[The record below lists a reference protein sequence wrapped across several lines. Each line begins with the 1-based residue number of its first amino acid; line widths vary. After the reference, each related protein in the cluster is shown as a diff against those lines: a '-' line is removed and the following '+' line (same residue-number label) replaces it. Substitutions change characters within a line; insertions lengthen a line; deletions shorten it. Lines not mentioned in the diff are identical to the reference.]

1 MRRYLYLVVC
11 LLVAH
16 CVQAAAPT
24 TQQLI
29 VIRHGQAMNN
39 VKDAYS
45 TNPLHANYKAAYLTQ
60 AGRDQIS
67 ADAKQLLKTGYNKDN
82 IEAVYVSPLTR
93 TFESADLLVKAGLI
107 SRDHLNLDPRL
118 IAVQMGDLEGR
129 PIIKNWKTSDATT
142 YHTETDEQVDA
153 RIRALYGDLLAQGSC
168 GHIIVITHGTL
179 AQKLIALATAGEEK
193 NVNLSPGEFKVIPLV
208 PAVKK
213 H

>member
-16 CVQAAAPT
+16 CAHAAPT

-45 TNPLHANYKAAYLTQ
+45 TNPLHANYKPAYLTQ

-67 ADAKQLLKTGYNKDN
+67 TDAKQLLKAGYNRDT

-129 PIIKNWKTSDATT
+129 PIIKNWKASDATT

-153 RIRALYGDLLAQGSC
+153 RIRAFYGDLLAQGSC
-168 GHIIVITHGTL
+168 GHIIVVTHGTL

-193 NVNLSPGEFKVIPLV
+193 NVNLSPGECKVIPLV
-208 PAVKK
+208 PAVKR